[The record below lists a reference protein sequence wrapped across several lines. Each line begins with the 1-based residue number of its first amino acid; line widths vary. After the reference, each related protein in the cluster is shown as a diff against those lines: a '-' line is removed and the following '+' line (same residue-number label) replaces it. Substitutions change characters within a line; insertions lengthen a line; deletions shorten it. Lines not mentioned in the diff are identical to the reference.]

1 MIRGLIVCL
10 AFLFGGSLRAK
21 NLEIYWV
28 DVEGG
33 AATLIVSPAGESL
46 LVDTGW
52 RREDNRD
59 AKRIHE
65 VATRH
70 AGLKKIDYL
79 LTTHFHMDHVGGMA
93 GLATLLP
100 IGKYLDHGDRV
111 ETRPGADAENW
122 ATYQALSAG
131 KRMSLKPGDRI
142 PLTGLDVVVVAS
154 DGERAARPVNGG
166 GPNEAL
172 CKGAT
177 LKQKDPSENARSTG
191 FLLSLGKFQFLD
203 LGDLSWNKEHEI
215 ACPHN
220 LVGKVDLYQVTHH
233 GMDMSGAPQH
243 VWAIQ
248 PQVAIM
254 NNGPRKGGTP
264 GFFEVLKKSPGIED
278 IWQVH
283 RALATDD
290 AHNTSEPMIANLEP
304 EDQCKAHWLKATVEP
319 GGKYTVTNSRNGFKK
334 SYTAR

>member
-1 MIRGLIVCL
+1 MLLVVLCAVGIP
-10 AFLFGGSLRAK
+10 ATPQ
-21 NLEIYWV
+21 NLDIYYI

-33 AATLIVSPAGESL
+33 AATLILTPAGESL
-46 LVDTGW
+46 LADTGW

-79 LTTHFHMDHVGGMA
+79 LTTHFHMDHVGGLEA
-93 GLATLLP
+93 VAKLLP
-100 IGKYLDHGDRV
+100 ISKFLDHGDRV

-122 ATYQALSAG
+122 AVYQSLAAAG
-131 KRMSLKPGDRI
+131 KRMVLKPGDKI
-142 PLTGLDVVVVAS
+142 PLKGLDVTVVAS
-154 DGERAARPVNGG
+154 HGETLGKPINGG

-172 CKGAT
+172 CKDAV
-177 LKQKDPSENARSTG
+177 LKKPDPSENARRLG
-191 FLLSLGKFQFLD
+191 FLLSFGKFQFLD
-203 LGDLSWNKEHEI
+203 LGDLTWNKEHEM
-215 ACPHN
+215 ACPQN
-220 LVGKVDLYQVTHH
+220 LLGTVDLLQVTHH

-243 VWAIQ
+243 IWALQ
-248 PQVAIM
+248 PQVALM

-264 GFFEVLKKSPGIED
+264 GVFEVLKKSPGIED

-283 RALATDD
+283 QALAADKD
-290 AHNTSEPMIANLEP
+290 HNTGEQMIANPEP
-304 EDQCKAHWLKATVEP
+304 EDQCPGRWLKVSVEKN
-319 GGKYTVTNSRNGFKK
+319 GKYTVTNSRNGFSK